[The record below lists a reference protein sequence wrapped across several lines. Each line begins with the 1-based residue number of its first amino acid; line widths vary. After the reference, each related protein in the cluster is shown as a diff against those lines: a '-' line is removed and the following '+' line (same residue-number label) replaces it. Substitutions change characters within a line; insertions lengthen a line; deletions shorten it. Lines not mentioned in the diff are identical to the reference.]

1 MPEYARETSPI
12 RESQKTD
19 LPNSPWRIKTSPRKH
34 TEAQSRINR
43 SFASPTK
50 TYSVYG
56 AQSPSKSNFG
66 RFETGAQSPSKFNLG
81 RFETGTPTR
90 QGGSS

>member
-19 LPNSPWRIKTSPRKH
+19 LPNSPWRIKTSPRKY
-34 TEAQSRINR
+34 TDAQPRINR
-43 SFASPTK
+43 GYVSPSK

-56 AQSPSKSNFG
+56 AQSPSKSSLG
-66 RFETGAQSPSKFNLG
+66 KFETA
-81 RFETGTPTR
+81 TPTR